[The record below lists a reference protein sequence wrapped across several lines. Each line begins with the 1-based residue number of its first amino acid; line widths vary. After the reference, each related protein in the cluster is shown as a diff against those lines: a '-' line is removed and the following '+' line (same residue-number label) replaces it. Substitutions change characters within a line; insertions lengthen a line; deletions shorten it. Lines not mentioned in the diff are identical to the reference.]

1 MHPLRGCYWF
11 CTAVILSAVVSHVAV
26 THHAALARTRV
37 HAPNLEKEV
46 ETKLSHT
53 REWKVSETACEG
65 RPVVRFLVYSG
76 LTICAA
82 LTVVGSVSP
91 WCAAEYTLPVFNDD
105 TKLGVRDKW
114 VVLIE
119 DFAGRGHGHGH
130 GHGQG
135 HDATTKASVEAMVTL
150 LEAGGA
156 LPDVPV
162 LLPKSWSPVQ
172 AAWELANLPAEVDGI
187 ELRSN
192 EREGFPNGY
201 YPVGQWFLSL
211 VFMIA
216 TVAAPIARIVVHWL
230 AWTSTWFG
238 LKDHDTLVSFG
249 VVCGRACGVEVTLLA
264 LIVLCARMGEASESL
279 SEKFG
284 GCVDLD
290 DDERQCFTATLRV
303 EHGAWIALGGTLAS
317 AVLTWVLGRLH
328 ESARAAVVAAA

>member
-1 MHPLRGCYWF
+1 MHPLGGCYWF
-11 CTAVILSAVVSHVAV
+11 CAAVILSAVVSHVAV

-37 HAPNLEKEV
+37 NLQNLEKEV
-46 ETKLSHT
+46 VTKLSHT

-91 WCAAEYTLPVFNDD
+91 WAAAEYTLPVFNDD

-130 GHGQG
+130 G

-172 AAWELANLPAEVDGI
+172 AAWELANLPAGDGI

-192 EREGFPNGY
+192 DGEGFPNGY
-201 YPVGQWFLSL
+201 YPVGQWFLSV
-211 VFMIA
+211 VFMTA
-216 TVAAPIARIVVHWL
+216 TVAAPMARIVVHWL

-317 AVLTWVLGRLH
+317 AVMTWVLGRLH
-328 ESARAAVVAAA
+328 ESARATVAAGA

>member
-1 MHPLRGCYWF
+1 MHPLGGCYWF

-37 HAPNLEKEV
+37 HAPNLEKEE

-91 WCAAEYTLPVFNDD
+91 WAAAEYRLPVFNDD

-119 DFAGRGHGHGH
+119 DFAARGHGHGH
-130 GHGQG
+130 GHG

-172 AAWELANLPAEVDGI
+172 AAWELANLPAEVDGT
-187 ELRSN
+187 RSN
-192 EREGFPNGY
+192 ERRGFPERVLPGR
-201 YPVGQWFLSL
+201 PMVSL
-211 VFMIA
+211 F
-216 TVAAPIARIVVHWL
+216 
-230 AWTSTWFG
+230 SF
-238 LKDHDTLVSFG
+238 HDCDG
-249 VVCGRACGVEVTLLA
+249 GRAYCSNRGALAGLDVHVVRSEGSRHFGIVRRRLWPRVRRGGDVTRADCA
-264 LIVLCARMGEASESL
+264 LRED
-279 SEKFG
+279 G
-284 GCVDLD
+284 GSV
-290 DDERQCFTATLRV
+290 RV
-303 EHGAWIALGGTLAS
+303 AE
-317 AVLTWVLGRLH
+317 
-328 ESARAAVVAAA
+328 